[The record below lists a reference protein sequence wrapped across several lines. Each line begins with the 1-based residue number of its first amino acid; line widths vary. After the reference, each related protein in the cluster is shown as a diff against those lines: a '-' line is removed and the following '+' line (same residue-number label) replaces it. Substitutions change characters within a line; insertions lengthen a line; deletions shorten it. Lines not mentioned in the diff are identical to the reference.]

1 MSSNIH
7 VNIAEMTIDELNA
20 NARHIED
27 QQKSINESIRWL
39 NDEQEQML
47 RVRDQAVDHSN
58 SGEVD
63 AGEGVSLDDLN
74 KMIESINLKV
84 NNIDCI
90 VSMLQTLMQKNEVTM
105 RVLVQH
111 TIEAITLGNELEQQW
126 ALPPASK

>member
-1 MSSNIH
+1 MSNIH

-20 NARHIED
+20 NARYIED

-39 NDEQEQML
+39 NDEHEQMV
-47 RVRDQAVDHSN
+47 RVRDQVVDHSN

-63 AGEGVSLDDLN
+63 DREGVSLDDLN
-74 KMIESINLKV
+74 KMVESINLKV